1 MKGRQW
7 ILPPLLLAL
16 FLLIYA
22 PCQPLH
28 AKDKGE
34 KDVLFR
40 WAFGAMVG
48 AEGDRRLVA
57 ITRDTTLKTGD
68 KLKMLIELQNRCFI
82 YLFYRT
88 GEDELYLLFPYEPDQ
103 FEKDYGT
110 LKKYY
115 IPQGDMWFELDEK
128 QGLETFYLLASAER
142 LTELENLYGEYV
154 AAEASRKKELG
165 KQILKK
171 IRAIKKQN
179 RKLTTTAERPV
190 PIGGNLRG
198 AGKGSQARLPD
209 IDPIAA
215 EVSASHFYSRTFT
228 IDHR

>member
-1 MKGRQW
+1 MKRRQW
-7 ILPPLLLAL
+7 ILLPLLLAL

-28 AKDKGE
+28 AEDKGK
-34 KDVLFR
+34 KDILFR
-40 WAFGAMVG
+40 WAIGAMVG
-48 AEGDRRLVA
+48 AEGERRMVA
-57 ITRDTTLKTGD
+57 ITRYTTLKTGD
-68 KLKMLIELQNRCFI
+68 KLKMLVELQNSCFV

-88 GEDELYLLFPYEPDQ
+88 AEDELYLLLPYELDQ
-103 FEKDYGT
+103 FEKDYVSS
-110 LKKYY
+110 KKYY
-115 IPQGDMWFELDEK
+115 IPQGDMWFELDKK
-128 QGLETFYLLASAER
+128 QGLETFYLLASAKR
-142 LTELENLYGEYV
+142 LTKLENLYGEYT
-154 AAEASRKKELG
+154 AAEAAKKKELG

-215 EVSASHFYSRTFT
+215 EVSANDFYSRTFT